1 MEAEIQIAFRRE
13 HIPALKRCCDV
24 LLQQQGLDLASLEV
38 PASPT
43 FLCFKCLGGLTS
55 TFL

>member
-1 MEAEIQIAFRRE
+1 MEAEIQTAFRRE
-13 HIPALKRCCDV
+13 HTPALKGRCDA
-24 LLQQQGLDLASLEV
+24 LLQQQGLNLASLEF

-55 TFL
+55 IFL